1 MNLEQ
6 ERPFVCSAPGCSQVS
21 GVSGDINWVLS
32 TSSGLYNA
40 SWYINTC
47 LIIICVGL
55 CCFFFLSTSPPQFPP
70 YPTTC
75 YYKIFKANTTASQK
89 WVGKS
94 VSQAA
99 SVPSLIPKPNVSS
112 QVLQFPLVASKRGHT
127 RQDTFICLLLRCMME
142 YIMFPIGRGNPS
154 DYFFLIPKY
163 NILLAFF

>member
-47 LIIICVGL
+47 LIIICVSGVF
-55 CCFFFLSTSPPQFPP
+55 CGVFFFFKTCSPSILSFP
-70 YPTTC
+70 TRH
-75 YYKIFKANTTASQK
+75 YYKIFWANTTASQK
-89 WVGKS
+89 WVGTS
-94 VSQAA
+94 APRAA

-112 QVLQFPLVASKRGHT
+112 HVLQIPLGINKRQHT
-127 RQDTFICLLLRCMME
+127 RQDTFLLRCMVE
-142 YIMFPIGRGNPS
+142 YIMLLLDAVTLLFFGV
-154 DYFFLIPKY
+154 FFL
-163 NILLAFF
+163 F